1 MTRIPML
8 IAVRGYAVPVRD
20 EDDKADAKI
29 GTGKRK
35 ALPRPSRETLIF
47 DCETTSDHA
56 QSLRFGTYQCRK
68 GGALVESGIFYETD
82 NPKALAR
89 KDLAVLQH
97 YATKHGLVLRTRQ
110 SFVEEIF
117 YKYAYAYGALVVG
130 FNLPFDISRLAIS
143 IGTAHA
149 RDMRGGF
156 TFKLSNVT
164 YHPNVVIKHLNARA
178 SFIRFAASGQ
188 IDSRSERKKGIKKQH
203 RTGYFQDVKT
213 LASALLGKGHTLAS
227 LADTLETTHRKSKA
241 DSHGGPL
248 TPAYVA
254 YAVNDTQVTWECY
267 EKLAV
272 MYEAHGL
279 KDTPPHRIYS
289 EASLGKA
296 YLNQMGILPLRKVQ
310 PDVPPELIGQIM
322 GTYYGGRSE
331 VRIRRQITRVL
342 YCDFRSMYPTV
353 CTLMGLWQFVIARG
367 FDWCDWTD
375 ETRKLLQDVQLADL
389 QDKDFWKSLTVLVQI
404 EADDDV
410 LPVRAAYD
418 GKSRTIG
425 LNHLT
430 ARFPMWFTLADCIAS
445 KLFTGRAPKVVS
457 AIKFTPR
464 ATQEGLKPI
473 KLAGDDNLVIDPASG
488 DFFRELIV
496 RRGQVQTA
504 IKRETDAHMHELLD
518 AQQMMLK
525 LVASSTSYGIYAE
538 QNAQSYDRPRGI
550 DLFGMEDCFRN
561 ASKSI
566 EEPGT
571 HFHPLIAT
579 LITGAARLMLASA
592 EGIAAANGIGWV
604 FCDTDS
610 LALARPE
617 RMKDAEFLK
626 RCASVTGW
634 FDRLDPYGD
643 GKPLF
648 KMEDQNFA
656 IKDGRLTEKHRPLFA
671 LAISAKRYVLFNL
684 NNESRPVIRKALAHG
699 LGHLMDPYSDKDSPK
714 SIPLPPDGL
723 AGLEV
728 KRWQHD
734 LWYQIVTAFLDG
746 HPDRIDLPKSRGW
759 DRPARSRYGATTST
773 LLNWFKRFNEGKPL
787 SQQVKSFNFM
797 LAFSTS
803 KSGWAEA
810 IANGE
815 IDGDLVGDGMPA
827 VVAPYSSDA
836 NEAVANCFDRSTG
849 KHVPASILKTYR
861 EAVADYSWHSESKF
875 ENGESFDTGL
885 TRRRHVEAVA
895 VEYIGKEANRLE
907 EQFYLGEIPE
917 AAINYGIS
925 EATRKQIVRVLALA
939 SKKFGQSALAE
950 QAGIT
955 RQELAAILSG
965 RATPRFRTLKSLV
978 NTVMALQ
985 SNSSSPLGE

>member
-8 IAVRGYAVPVRD
+8 IAVRGYALPVRD
-20 EDDKADAKI
+20 DDDKVYTKI

-47 DCETTSDHA
+47 DCETTSDHT

-68 GGALVESGIFYETD
+68 SGAFVESGIFYETD
-82 NPKALAR
+82 NPKALSR
-89 KDLAVLQH
+89 KDLVVLRR
-97 YATKHGLVLRTRQ
+97 YAAKHGLVLRTRQ

-156 TFKLSNVT
+156 TFKLSNVS
-164 YHPNVVIKHLNARA
+164 YHPNVVIKHLNAKT
-178 SFIRFAASGQ
+178 SFIRLAASGQ

-213 LASALLGKGHTLAS
+213 LASALLGRGHTLAS

-272 MYEAHGL
+272 MYEVHGL
-279 KDTPPHRIYS
+279 KGTPPHRIYS

-296 YLNQMGILPLRKVQ
+296 YLNQMGILPLRKLQ

-331 VRIRRQITRVL
+331 VRIRRQITQVL

-353 CTLMGLWQFVIARG
+353 CTLMGLWQFVIAKG
-367 FDWCDWTD
+367 LDWCDWTD
-375 ETRKLLQDVQLADL
+375 QARKLLQDVQLADL
-389 QDKDFWKSLTVLVQI
+389 QNKDFWKSLTVLVQI
-404 EADDDV
+404 EPDDDV

-445 KLFTGRAPKVVS
+445 KLFTGRAPKIVS
-457 AIKFTPR
+457 AIKFTAR
-464 ATQEGLKPI
+464 AVQDGLKPF
-473 KLAGDDNLVIDPASG
+473 KLVGDDNLVIDPASG

-496 RRGQVQTA
+496 RRGQVQAA
-504 IKRETDAHMHELLD
+504 IKRETDTRKHELLE

-525 LVASSTSYGIYAE
+525 LVANSTSYGIYAE

-592 EGIAAANGIGWV
+592 ECVAETNGIGWA

-617 RMKDAEFLK
+617 RMKDSEFLK
-626 RCASVTGW
+626 RCALITDW

-643 GKPLF
+643 GRPLF

-656 IKDGRLTEKHRPLFA
+656 LKDGKPTEKHQLLFA
-671 LAISAKRYVLFNL
+671 LTISAKRYVLFNL
-684 NNESRPVIRKALAHG
+684 DKNGHPVIRKALAHG
-699 LGHLMDPYSDKDSPK
+699 LGHLMELYDEKNAPK
-714 SIPLPPDGL
+714 SIPLPPEGM

-734 LWYQIVTAFLDG
+734 LWYQIVSAFLDG
-746 HPDRIDLPKSRGW
+746 HPDRIDLPKSRAW
-759 DRPARSRYGATTST
+759 DKPARSRYGATTSM
-773 LLNWFKRFNEGKPL
+773 LLNWFKRFNEGKAL
-787 SQQVKSFNFM
+787 IDQVKSFNFM
-797 LAFSTS
+797 SAFSVS
-803 KSGWAEA
+803 KSGWAGA
-810 IANGE
+810 MADGE
-815 IDGDLVGDGMPA
+815 IDSDLLGDGLPA
-827 VVAPYSSDA
+827 VVAPYSGDPD
-836 NEAVANCFDRSTG
+836 EAVMHCFDRRTG
-849 KHVPASILKTYR
+849 KPVPVSVLNTYR

-875 ENGESFDTGL
+875 DNGEAFDTGI
-885 TRRRHVEAVA
+885 THRRHIEAVA

-917 AAINYGIS
+917 AAINYGTS
-925 EATRKQIVRVLALA
+925 EESRAQIARVLAQA
-939 SKKFGQSALAE
+939 SRKFGQSVLAE
-950 QAGIT
+950 KAGIT
-955 RQELAAILSG
+955 RQELGAILKDKTKP
-965 RATPRFRTLKSLV
+965 RAQTIKLLMNAARE
-978 NTVMALQ
+978 LQ
-985 SNSSSPLGE
+985 SKSQRKS

>member
-1 MTRIPML
+1 MKLPML

-20 EDDKADAKI
+20 ETNKTDAKT

-35 ALPRPSRETLIF
+35 PLPRPSRETLIF

-68 GGALVESGIFYETD
+68 SGELVESGIVYETN
-82 NPKALAR
+82 NPKALSP
-89 KDLAVLQH
+89 KDLAVLKRF
-97 YATKHGLVLRTRQ
+97 AAKHRLTLRTREN
-110 SFVEEIF
+110 FVQEVF

-156 TFKLSNVT
+156 TSKLSNVS
-164 YHPNVVIKHLNARA
+164 YHPNIVIKHLNARA

-188 IDSRSERKKGIKKQH
+188 MDSRSERKKGTRKQH
-203 RTGYFQDVKT
+203 RTGYFQDAKT
-213 LASALLGKGHTLAS
+213 LAASLLGKGHALKS
-227 LADTLETTHRKSKA
+227 LADTLQTPHRKSKA

-248 TPAYVA
+248 APAYVA

-267 EKLAV
+267 ERLAD

-296 YLNQMGILPLRKVQ
+296 YLNQMGIRPLCKVQ
-310 PDVPPELIGQIM
+310 PDVPPSLTGQMM

-331 VRIRRQITRVL
+331 VRIRRQIARVL

-353 CTLMGLWQFVIARG
+353 CTLMGLWQFVIAQG
-367 FDWCDWTD
+367 FDWCDWTA
-375 ETRKLLQDVQLADL
+375 EARNLLQNVELADL
-389 QDKDFWKSLTVLVQI
+389 QDKSLWKSLTVLVQV
-404 EADDDV
+404 EPDDDV
-410 LPVRAAYD
+410 FPVRAAYD

-430 ARFPMWFTLADCIAS
+430 APFPMWFTLADCIAS
-445 KLFTGRAPKVVS
+445 KLFTGRAPRLAS

-464 ATQEGLKPI
+464 AMQEGLKTI
-473 KLAGDDNLVIDPASG
+473 KLAGDETSIIDPAGG
-488 DFFRELIV
+488 DFFRDLIV
-496 RRGQVQTA
+496 RRGQIQA
-504 IKRETDAHMHELLD
+504 ARKSETDPHKCKLLD

-525 LVASSTSYGIYAE
+525 LVANSTSYGIYAE
-538 QNAQSYDRPRGI
+538 QNAQSYDRPRAI
-550 DLFGMEDCFRN
+550 DLFGLEDSFRN
-561 ASKSI
+561 TSKSI

-579 LITGAARLMLASA
+579 LITGAARLMLACA
-592 EGIAAANGIGWV
+592 ECVAETNGIGWA

-610 LALARPE
+610 LALARPDSTTDE
-617 RMKDAEFLK
+617 EFLK
-626 RCASVTGW
+626 RCATITDW
-634 FDRLDPYGD
+634 FDRLDLYGD
-643 GKPLF
+643 GNPLF
-648 KMEDQNFA
+648 KMEAQNFA
-656 IKDGRLTEKHRPLFA
+656 LRDGRPTDKHQELFA
-671 LAISAKRYVLFNL
+671 LAVSAKRYVLFNL
-684 NNESRPVIRKALAHG
+684 TTAGRPVIRKALAHG
-699 LGHLMDPYSDKDSPK
+699 LGHLMDPYGKKDGPK

-734 LWYQIVTAFLDG
+734 LWYRIVTAFLDG
-746 HPDRIDLPKSRGW
+746 HPDRIDIPKSRAW

-773 LLNWFKRFNEGKPL
+773 LLNWFKKFNEGKPL

-797 LAFSTS
+797 SAFSVS
-803 KSGWAEA
+803 KPGWAAA
-810 IANGE
+810 IAHGD
-815 IDGDLVGDGMPA
+815 IDSDLVGDGLPA
-827 VVAPYSSDA
+827 VVAPYSSDPDQ
-836 NEAVANCFDRSTG
+836 AVIDCFDRRTG
-849 KHVPASILKTYR
+849 KPVPASILKTYR

-875 ENGESFDTGL
+875 ENGEGFDTGI
-885 TRRRHVEAVA
+885 THRRHIEAVA
-895 VEYIGKEANRLE
+895 LEYIGKEANRLD

-917 AAINYGIS
+917 AAINYGLSDESRARSI
-925 EATRKQIVRVLALA
+925 QILAIA
-939 SKKFGQSALAE
+939 AHTIGQSALAE
-950 QAGIT
+950 QTGIT
-955 RQELAAILSG
+955 RQQLAAILCG
-965 RATPRFRTLKSLV
+965 RSEPRPDTLRELMNVLRLV
-978 NTVMALQ
+978 RL
-985 SNSSSPLGE
+985 E

>member
-1 MTRIPML
+1 ML
-8 IAVRGYAVPVRD
+8 IAVRGYVVPVRD
-20 EDDKADAKI
+20 ENEKSNPKSR
-29 GTGKRK
+29 TGKRK
-35 ALPRPSRETLIF
+35 PLPRPSREALIF
-47 DCETTSDHA
+47 DCETTSDYA

-68 GGALVESGIFYETD
+68 SGALVESGIFYETD
-82 NPKALAR
+82 NPSALSP
-89 KDLAVLQH
+89 KDLAVIQR
-97 YATKHGLVLRTRQ
+97 YAAKRGLALRTRQ
-110 SFVEEIF
+110 SFVEDIF
-117 YKYAYAYGALVVG
+117 YRYAYAYGALVVG

-143 IGTAHA
+143 TGTAHA

-156 TFKLSNVT
+156 TYRLSNLAH
-164 YHPNVVIKHLNARA
+164 HPNAVIRHLNARA
-178 SFIRFAASGQ
+178 SFIRFAATGQ
-188 IDSRSERKKGIKKQH
+188 FDSRSERNRGIKKQH

-213 LASALLGKGHTLAS
+213 LAAALLGKGHTLAS

-241 DSHGGPL
+241 DNHGCPL
-248 TPAYVA
+248 TAAYVD

-296 YLNQMGILPLRKVQ
+296 YLNQMGILPLRKMQ
-310 PDVPPELIGQIM
+310 PDVPPALIGQIM

-353 CTLMGLWQFVIARG
+353 CTLMGLWQFVIAKG
-367 FDWCDWTD
+367 FDWSDWTD
-375 ETRKLLQDVQLADL
+375 GARRLLQNIDLAGL
-389 QDKDFWKSLTVLVQI
+389 QNKDFWKSLTVLVQI
-404 EADDDV
+404 APDDDV

-425 LNHLT
+425 LNGLT
-430 ARFPMWFTLADCIAS
+430 APPMWFTLADCIAS
-445 KLFTGRAPKVVS
+445 KLFTGRASKIVS
-457 AIKFTPR
+457 AIRFTPC
-464 ATQEGLKPI
+464 AKQDNLKPI
-473 KLAGDDNLVIDPASG
+473 KLAGDENLIIDPAKG

-496 RRGQVQTA
+496 RRGQLQTA
-504 IKRETDAHMHELLD
+504 LKSETDLHSRDLLD

-525 LVASSTSYGIYAE
+525 LVAASTSYGIYAE
-538 QNAQSYDRPRGI
+538 QNAQSYDRPRAI
-550 DLFGMEDCFRN
+550 DLFGLEDCFRN

-592 EGIAAANGIGWV
+592 ECVAEANGIGWA

-610 LALARPE
+610 LALARPDA
-617 RMKDAEFLK
+617 MKDGEFLK
-626 RCASVTGW
+626 RCALVTDW

-648 KMEDQNFA
+648 KVEDQNFA
-656 IKDGRLTEKHRPLFA
+656 IKNGKATGKHQPLFA

-684 NNESRPVIRKALAHG
+684 NEEGRPVIRKALAHG
-699 LGHLMDPYSDKDSPK
+699 LGHLMEPYGEKDGPK
-714 SIPLPPDGL
+714 SIPLPPGGL

-746 HPDRIDLPKSRGW
+746 HPDRIDLPKSRAW

-773 LLNWFKRFNEGKPL
+773 LLNWFKRFNEGRSL

-797 LAFSTS
+797 SAFSTS
-803 KSGWAEA
+803 KAGWAEA
-810 IANGE
+810 IAEGD
-815 IDGDLVGDGMPA
+815 IDSDLIGDGLPA
-827 VVAPYSSDA
+827 VVAPYSNDPG
-836 NEAVANCFDRSTG
+836 EAVANCFDRRTG
-849 KHVPASILKTYR
+849 KPVPASILKTYR
-861 EAVADYSWHSESKF
+861 EAVADYSWHPESKF
-875 ENGESFDTGL
+875 ENGESFDAGI

-917 AAINYGIS
+917 AAINYGLSDESRARII
-925 EATRKQIVRVLALA
+925 QVLAVV
-939 SKKFGQSALAE
+939 SRKIGQSALAE

-965 RATPRFRTLKSLV
+965 HSEPRMGTLRRLMNELRLVHPKRTPY
-978 NTVMALQ
+978 
-985 SNSSSPLGE
+985 